1 MSVSKVSI
9 RKKPITNGRDSLY
22 LEFSPAL
29 LDMKT
34 MRRVYK
40 EHLHIYLYQKP
51 KTNQHKE
58 YSRRMMERAEGIRAI
73 RVQQILNDEF
83 SFLDKT
89 TMKGDF
95 MEYYRNLA
103 LEKKLTANGGDH
115 SSTLRSLCTVSALSK
130 K

>member
-40 EHLHIYLYQKP
+40 EHLHIYICIKSP
-51 KTNQHKE
+51 KLISTK
-58 YSRRMMERAEGIRAI
+58 S
-73 RVQQILNDEF
+73 
-83 SFLDKT
+83 T
-89 TMKGDF
+89 TAG
-95 MEYYRNLA
+95 
-103 LEKKLTANGGDH
+103 
-115 SSTLRSLCTVSALSK
+115 
-130 K
+130 

>member
-40 EHLHIYLYQKP
+40 
-51 KTNQHKE
+51 
-58 YSRRMMERAEGIRAI
+58 
-73 RVQQILNDEF
+73 
-83 SFLDKT
+83 
-89 TMKGDF
+89 
-95 MEYYRNLA
+95 
-103 LEKKLTANGGDH
+103 
-115 SSTLRSLCTVSALSK
+115 
-130 K
+130 